1 MLKEKVNAPP
11 LPATAC
17 LGSSNADVQTPRAAQ
32 LLTQELRGP
41 EAHLYVPSSGLMV
54 ISKTSSLSLP

>member
-11 LPATAC
+11 LPATAW
-17 LGSSNADVQTPRAAQ
+17 LSSSSTGLHTPRAAQ
-32 LLTQELRGP
+32 LLTQGLRGP